1 MKKLLIGLI
10 VVAFMMTANVALAN
24 GKRNPCDGYKGKL
37 LNACHKVIHPD
48 LKDAAGLGVDVL
60 IHQIEQGDL
69 VAEYKY
75 DFNNE
80 SHSIFGVFKTNK
92 SLVDIVKGLLNRE

>member
-1 MKKLLIGLI
+1 MTAS
-10 VVAFMMTANVALAN
+10 VAFA
-24 GKRNPCDGYKGKL
+24 GGEHRRNSCEGYKGKL
-37 LNACHKVIHPD
+37 LNRCHEVIHPD
-48 LKDAAGLGVDVL
+48 FKDAAGIGVDVL
-60 IHQIEQGDL
+60 VHQIEQGDL

-92 SLVDIVKGLLNRE
+92 SLVEIVKGFFNRD